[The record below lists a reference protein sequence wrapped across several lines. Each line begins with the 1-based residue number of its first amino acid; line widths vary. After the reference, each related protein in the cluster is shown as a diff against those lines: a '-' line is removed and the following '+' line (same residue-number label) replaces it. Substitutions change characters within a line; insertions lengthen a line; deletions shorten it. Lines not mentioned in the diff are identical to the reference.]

1 MTVKEFESRVSAYV
15 EGELNPVE
23 MATMERKAAECAHCR
38 ALLTD
43 VRALIERVGKLPQV
57 RPSAEFHFAL
67 RSHFLMEGSKKRRG
81 LHKALFSSPT
91 RTITTLAAAVVI
103 GLGLTQVVF
112 NADTSPMAVEQVEIP
127 LAPGERLDVGALEL
141 ERLSEESYS
150 LNGRHLR
157 DSVRVDSVKQRPSDV
172 RDQHRVKQ
180 VPVSYS
186 F

>member
-23 MATMERKAAECAHCR
+23 MAAMDRKAAECERCR
-38 ALLTD
+38 ALLAD
-43 VRALIERVGKLPQV
+43 VRTLIERVGNLPKA

-67 RSHFLMEGSKKRRG
+67 RSHLLMEGSKKRRG
-81 LHKALFSSPT
+81 LHKAMFSSAK
-91 RTITTLAAAVVI
+91 RTITTLAAAVAI
-103 GLGLTQVVF
+103 ALGLTQVVVDSD
-112 NADTSPMAVEQVEIP
+112 APPMAVERAEIP

-141 ERLSEESYS
+141 ERLSEDSHS
-150 LNGRHLR
+150 LNGRQIR
-157 DSVRVDSVKQRPSDV
+157 DSVRVDSVKQRPSNA
-172 RDQHRVKQ
+172 RDQHRVKR